1 MEMDRKGKVHMI
13 KLTEHFFLLFSA
25 KAICV
30 LHILSITY
38 NVCLY
43 THTYCICI
51 QFYILSI
58 ICDHQL
64 SKHFTCM
71 VSFNPQAT
79 PGRRVQSKIVSSF
92 IPSCLE
98 PHLMIVFADALK

>member
-25 KAICV
+25 KAMRV

-43 THTYCICI
+43 IYTH
-51 QFYILSI
+51 ILYMYTV
-58 ICDHQL
+58 L
-64 SKHFTCM
+64 YT
-71 VSFNPQAT
+71 
-79 PGRRVQSKIVSSF
+79 
-92 IPSCLE
+92 
-98 PHLMIVFADALK
+98 